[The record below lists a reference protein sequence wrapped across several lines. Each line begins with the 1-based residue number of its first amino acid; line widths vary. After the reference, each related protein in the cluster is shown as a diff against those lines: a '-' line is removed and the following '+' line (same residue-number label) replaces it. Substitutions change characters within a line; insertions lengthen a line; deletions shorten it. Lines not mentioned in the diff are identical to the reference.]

1 MFVATTVMDTVI
13 LHVTVLVLLVTNTTP
28 NSMTSEVRAATT
40 KVGVTTSLAG
50 TKWASRE

>member
-1 MFVATTVMDTVI
+1 MHAKPEGES
-13 LHVTVLVLLVTNTTP
+13 VTNTTP

-50 TKWASRE
+50 TKWVSRE